1 MDKPYGLVFEGSHL
15 VLVEPYFLGWHIGL
29 DTAPF
34 LRVFDQI
41 VTVVQAL
48 EFIVGIGR
56 CLGHQAGKVVRI
68 VQGHVERH
76 IASVGAAHEMHPMR
90 VNLGMAGHIVT
101 NDLHEGLSIAGMAR
115 PWPIQ
120 PVSLIHPIG
129 RRLHRQ
135 DIGALKLGLVGSRK
149 NLLNLW
155 PTKGGHL
162 IA

>member
-1 MDKPYGLVFEGSHL
+1 M
-15 VLVEPYFLGWHIGL
+15 
-29 DTAPF
+29 A
-34 LRVFDQI
+34 
-41 VTVVQAL
+41 VVQTL

-56 CLGHQAGKVVRI
+56 SLGHQAGKVVRI

-90 VNLGMAGHIVT
+90 VNLGMAGHVVA
-101 NDLHEGLSIAGMAR
+101 NDLHEGLGIAGMACPR
-115 PWPIQ
+115 PIQ
-120 PVSLIHPIG
+120 PVTLVHPVG

-135 DIGALKLGLVGSRK
+135 DIGSLELGLVGGRK